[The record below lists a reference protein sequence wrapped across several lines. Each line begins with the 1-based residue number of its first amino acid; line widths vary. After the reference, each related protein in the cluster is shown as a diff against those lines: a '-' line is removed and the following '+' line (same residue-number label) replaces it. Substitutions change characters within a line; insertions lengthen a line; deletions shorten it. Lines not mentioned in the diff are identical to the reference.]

1 MRERGGSNLKL
12 YLEVLGNMADST
24 TAKNEF
30 VRLCAMQPATD
41 MTLANIRKIVLYQT
55 QGLCP
60 VHKLIDVNDG
70 SMRNAKSVCAATA
83 EDVKSRRQFWRSWRT
98 SMDQH
103 VHKLM
108 MREQTA
114 LSKQRM
120 LTALQMSR
128 LEALIAAHHSHQNL
142 AAFRL
147 AILESASPAF
157 SVRAIHF
164 FRWDGNCRSSP
175 EEIQRAMMRYASTK
189 QGMSLAWKV
198 ALGVTLAASVL
209 AGVRMRSRSRDHPLP
224 SSTTED
230 RASTNESAGAG
241 HSSPEEDR
249 NVRLM
254 VATFRE
260 HVTGLHVVGRSHWF
274 QEAAHNWNYDVPA
287 AQMRSRMVELL
298 KTLDESLQSWTEFLS
313 MIEDLPHTEM
323 KPFMDAVRR
332 FRPVNLQGS
341 ELKEAMS
348 TYFAL
353 SETNHATTVRET
365 TASLATKLRDALR
378 HDEKKLRTLHDWLRT
393 H

>member
-1 MRERGGSNLKL
+1 MT
-12 YLEVLGNMADST
+12 T

-41 MTLANIRKIVLYQT
+41 MTLANIRKIVLYQS

-60 VHKLIDVNDG
+60 VHKLVDVNDG

-83 EDVKSRRQFWRSWRT
+83 EDVKSRRHFWRSWRT

-128 LEALIAAHHSHQNL
+128 LEALIAKHHGHQNL

-175 EEIQRAMMRYASTK
+175 EEIQKAMMRYASTK

-209 AGVRMRSRSRDHPLP
+209 AGVRSTRHPLP
-224 SSTTED
+224 SPTAED
-230 RASTNESAGAG
+230 RASTNESVGAG
-241 HSSPEEDR
+241 HSSPEEDMVR
-249 NVRLM
+249 VRVVRLM
-254 VATFRE
+254 LATFRE
-260 HVTGLHVVGRSHWF
+260 HVIQLHVVGRSHIIRHPT
-274 QEAAHNWNYDVPA
+274 HNWNYDAPA

-298 KTLDESLQSWTEFLS
+298 ETLDESLESWTEFLS
-313 MIEDLPHTEM
+313 MIEEVPHTDM
-323 KPFMDAVRR
+323 KPLVDNVRC
-332 FRPVNLQGS
+332 FRPVNVQGL
-341 ELKEAMS
+341 EVREAMRA
-348 TYFAL
+348 YFAL

-378 HDEKKLRTLHDWLRT
+378 HDEKKLRTLHDWLQR